1 MRQARTA
8 IGQEKQPKKEDIQRE
23 YDDVAPQEQENVL
36 AKEEKK
42 LQEADKAKQ
51 RFETPPRRNKPN
63 LANPFQ

>member
-1 MRQARTA
+1 M
-8 IGQEKQPKKEDIQRE
+8 GQEKQPKKEDIQRE

-51 RFETPPRRNKPN
+51 RFETPPRSDEPY
-63 LANPFQ
+63 LAKLVQ